1 MRISLVNEIKSAEN
15 CWFGHIYWTNP
26 SWKTFFFIID
36 LFITFN
42 QLYKTNSKIK
52 HKKHK
57 IIYKL
62 YTRLYLV
69 IYFSLTYK
77 FARYHRWNRQK
88 QPSKRCSVKRCSKKS
103 HKTHRKK
110 YPCQSLPFNKAAGQ
124 RPVTLLK
131 NRPWHRWPPPRISQ
145 NPWEHSL
152 LQSISGDC
160 FQTDKKKW

>member
-26 SWKTFFFIID
+26 SWKTFFFIIN

-88 QPSKRCSVKRCSKKS
+88 QPSKRCSVKKMLQK
-103 HKTHRKK
+103 
-110 YPCQSLPFNKAAGQ
+110 
-124 RPVTLLK
+124 
-131 NRPWHRWPPPRISQ
+131 ISQ
-145 NPWEHSL
+145 NPQEKISMPEPP
-152 LQSISGDC
+152 LQQSCKPETSNFI
-160 FQTDKKKW
+160 KK

>member
-26 SWKTFFFIID
+26 SWKTFFFIIN

-88 QPSKRCSVKRCSKKS
+88 QPSKKCSVR
-103 HKTHRKK
+103 KT
-110 YPCQSLPFNKAAGQ
+110 
-124 RPVTLLK
+124 
-131 NRPWHRWPPPRISQ
+131 PPP
-145 NPWEHSL
+145 
-152 LQSISGDC
+152 
-160 FQTDKKKW
+160 KKNLAKSTGINAIKDAIPAGPKQDFKLHTTTTHPPTIK